1 MKWPLVYVMSE
12 IILDFLFQIKG
23 LTGKKRCYC
32 DTLSVEK
39 KKKKQKLKE
48 LDLKLVIAPFE
59 KKLDEKN
66 RCVKL

>member
-12 IILDFLFQIKG
+12 IDFLFQIKG

-39 KKKKQKLKE
+39 KMKKQKSKE
-48 LDLKLVIAPFE
+48 LDLKLVIAPL
-59 KKLDEKN
+59 KKI
-66 RCVKL
+66 R